1 MRKRL
6 SHLPPGFEAKRSAHD
21 RIVEVSVTGKR
32 ILSGMR
38 PTGKL
43 HLGNLHGALS
53 NWIALQNHGD
63 YDCYYFVADW
73 HALTS
78 DYAGTGEIRANTID
92 MVIDWLSAGL
102 DPQKSTLF
110 VQSIIKEHAE
120 LFLLLSMITPL
131 AWLERNPTY
140 KEMKDELAGKDL
152 STFGFLGYPVLQAAD
167 IIMYKAYGVPVGVD
181 QLPHVELTREI
192 ARRFNFVYGEIFPI
206 PEPLLTEVPKL
217 LGIDG
222 RKMSKSYD
230 NSIFMSDR
238 GDALNKK
245 VGAMFTDP
253 QRQRKADPG
262 RPELCNVH
270 TFHQL
275 YSTTDIVAE
284 IEPACRGAA
293 IGCTECKRRLAVAVA
308 KGMEAIHERRDYY
321 LAHPQE
327 VRMIIEDGDIRAA
340 KIAKATL
347 AEVRDV
353 MKITHGL

>member
-1 MRKRL
+1 M
-6 SHLPPGFEAKRSAHD
+6 
-21 RIVEVSVTGKR
+21 TGKR

-53 NWIALQNHGD
+53 NWIALQNDGA

-78 DYAGTGEIRANTID
+78 DYAKTDEIKANTID
-92 MVIDWLSAGL
+92 MVIDWLAAGL
-102 DPQKSTLF
+102 DPVKSTLF
-110 VQSIIKEHAE
+110 IQSIIKEHAE

-140 KEMKDELAGKDL
+140 KEMKEELVEKDL

-192 ARRFNFVYGEIFPI
+192 ARRFNFLYGEIFPI
-206 PEPLLTEVPKL
+206 PEPLLAEVPKL

-238 GDALNKK
+238 GEELKKK
-245 VGAMFTDP
+245 VAAMFTDP
-253 QRQRKADPG
+253 QRQRKRDPG
-262 RPELCNVH
+262 RPELCNVF
-270 TFHQL
+270 TFHRL
-275 YSTTDIVAE
+275 YSSPAVVAE

-293 IGCTECKRRLAVAVA
+293 IGCTECKQRLADAIA
-308 KGMEAIHERRDYY
+308 EGMKPIHARRDHY
-321 LAHPQE
+321 LAHPGE
-327 VRMIIEDGDIRAA
+327 VRAIIEDGNLRAA
-340 KIAKATL
+340 RIAKATL
-347 AEVRDV
+347 AEVRDAV
-353 MKITHGL
+353 KISHEL